1 MDKQLETVNIYNLY
15 VDNYINKFM
24 NFDLY
29 DDTFDY
35 FLDLLPQNSQILELG
50 CGPGNIVKY
59 FLERRTDLRITG
71 IDLAPEMIK
80 KAKLINPNAEFEVMD
95 IREADK
101 IKGQFNSIVGA
112 FCLPYLSFDDLIDFF
127 SNIKNLTT
135 NDGYVY
141 ISCMEGKREQSG
153 FEKTSFTGDS
163 EIFIYYHQ
171 RHNLQQLLAV
181 NGFEIIK
188 FYTKDYPE
196 ADGSVTTDLI
206 YIAQKITLPN
216 NK

>member
-1 MDKQLETVNIYNLY
+1 MDKQLETINVYNQY

-24 NFDLY
+24 DFDLY

-35 FLDLLPQNSQILELG
+35 FLDLIPQNSRILELG

-59 FLERRTDLRITG
+59 FLERRSDLQITG

-95 IREADK
+95 IREANK
-101 IKGQFNSIVGA
+101 INNHFNAIVGA
-112 FCLPYLSFDDLIDFF
+112 FCLPYLSYDDLTNFF
-127 SNIKNLTT
+127 SNSKNLTT
-135 NDGYVY
+135 NNGLLY

-163 EIFIYYHQ
+163 EIYIYYHQ
-171 RHNLQQLLAV
+171 RNNLEQLLET

-196 ADGSVTTDLI
+196 TDGSVTTDLI
-206 YIAQKITLPN
+206 YIAKKTNIA
-216 NK
+216 